1 MEEPKVYEIK
11 LTVKEKTSD
20 VKVEKKS
27 KGVMG
32 VELDEGIDEVVN
44 KIKELL

>member
-1 MEEPKVYEIK
+1 MEPKVYEIK

-20 VKVEKKS
+20 VKVEKKE

-32 VELDEGIDEVVN
+32 DDLDAGIDEVVA